1 MTTQENINEVVD
13 NAKRVITPLSP
24 ISIFAARNPWEGL
37 ETETFEQV
45 AEWLQKIRDVDIY
58 PSAGFI
64 HQAIEQGQIDKALAY
79 NKIDNDV
86 AYNNYRIPQQEM
98 TKYIES
104 HQLLPEGPQS
114 LITNTDFS
122 DYISQTI
129 AELSLEKLNEVIR
142 PKSDYL
148 IDTNGKVLSEQLN
161 KQMIKWSKL
170 YVDQFLSSWTMPKRE
185 QSFYHAWLHLAQHDH
200 SLSKRQRQVIKELP
214 NRATEALNY
223 ALTELEIVEQD
234 TQAYLEGHLLALPG
248 WAGMLYYRAQQH
260 HFERYLLT
268 DYLAIRL
275 IHELL
280 LVKFA
285 DTEPANLLSSSL
297 EQDIK
302 QAIEDWCYYT
312 DMTFEQ
318 WQTFS
323 IEAQRE
329 RIRCAQH
336 YNRNFFKNKW
346 LEAWEETAEH
356 RLITKLKNNDTTK
369 DTVDIKVQMAFCI
382 DVRSEPFRRHI
393 EAHGP
398 FQTLGIAGFFGLPIQ
413 KEVLDEQFTHNSL
426 PVMVTP
432 AYKIKEYADHNDVK
446 VYQQRQ
452 NTISSLFYTFKLMKH
467 NVLPSLLLPEL
478 SGPILSISTIVNTLI
493 PKKGQQAIQH
503 FKRKWLKK
511 PQTSLTI
518 NRRYEYKQDL
528 PIGFT
533 EQEQVDFTLQ
543 ALKLMNLTDHFAPL
557 VIFGG
562 HGSQSHNNPYH
573 ASLECGACG
582 GASSGFNAKLL
593 AMMCNS
599 AKVRQGLKAHKIEI
613 PQDTVFAAAEH
624 LTSTDEL
631 DFIYLPETLSPVA
644 QDAYNTLIEALPQI
658 SYAANQ
664 ERIALLPTVDDHYHP
679 VAEAQRF
686 ATDWSEIRPEWGLAN
701 NNTFIIGKRQLTK
714 DVDLEGRAFLHEY
727 DWQKDSDGSLLNT
740 IISGPALVA
749 QWINLQYYASTVA
762 PHFYGSGNKR
772 TQSVTSGVG
781 VMQGNAS
788 DLMYGLPWQSVMASD
803 NQMYHAP
810 NRLLIVI
817 QAPDAAVERLL
828 QGHAHFARKVKHHWV
843 RLASIDDNGKFK
855 AWRY

>member
-1 MTTQENINEVVD
+1 MTTQEHINEVVD

-45 AEWLQKIRDVDIY
+45 AEWLQKIRDIDIY
-58 PSAGFI
+58 PSAGLI
-64 HQAIEQGQIDKALAY
+64 HQAIKQHHIDTALVD
-79 NKIDNDV
+79 KQIDNDV
-86 AYNNYRIPQQEM
+86 MYSNYQIPQQAM
-98 TKYIES
+98 TTYIAN
-104 HQLLPEGPQS
+104 HQLLSEIPQS
-114 LITNTDFS
+114 LITQPEFK
-122 DYISQTI
+122 DYLNRTRIEVNLGQW
-129 AELSLEKLNEVIR
+129 NEVIR

-148 IDTNGKVLSEQLN
+148 IDSNGKLLSEQLN

-185 QSFYHAWLHLAQHDH
+185 QSFYHAWVHLAQHDR
-200 SLSKRQRQVIKELP
+200 SLSKQQRQVVKALP
-214 NRATEALNY
+214 KHATEAVNY
-223 ALTELEIVEQD
+223 ALSQLDIVEHNV
-234 TQAYLEGHLLALPG
+234 QAYLEGHLLALPG
-248 WAGMLYYRAQQH
+248 WAGMLYYRSQQH
-260 HFERYLLT
+260 HFERHLLT

-275 IHELL
+275 INELL
-280 LVKFA
+280 LVNFTNNK
-285 DTEPANLLSSSL
+285 PANMLSNSF

-302 QAIEDWCYYT
+302 QAIEAWCYYT
-312 DMTFEQ
+312 DMTFEE
-318 WQTFS
+318 WQALT

-329 RIRCAQH
+329 RIRFAQH

-346 LEAWEETAEH
+346 LIAWEETAEQQ
-356 RLITKLKNNDTTK
+356 LMTKVVHNNTVK
-369 DTVDIKVQMAFCI
+369 DTIDTKVQLAFCI

-398 FQTLGIAGFFGLPIQ
+398 FETLGIAGFFGLPIQ

-432 AYKIKEYADHNDVK
+432 AYKIKEYADRNDVK

-452 NTISSLFYTFKLMKH
+452 STVSSLFYTFKLMKH

-478 SGPILSISTIVNTLI
+478 SGPILSINTIVNTLV
-493 PKKGQQAIQH
+493 PKKGQQTLQH

-511 PQTSLTI
+511 PQTNLTI
-518 NRRYEYKQDL
+518 NRRYEHKSDL

-543 ALKLMNLTDHFAPL
+543 ALKLMDLTDNFAPL
-557 VIFGG
+557 VVFGG
-562 HGSQSHNNPYH
+562 HGSQSHNNPYQS
-573 ASLECGACG
+573 SLECGACG

-599 AKVRQGLKAHKIEI
+599 TKVRQGLKAYKIDI
-613 PQDTVFAAAEH
+613 PQDTVFVAAEH
-624 LTSTDEL
+624 LTSTDTL
-631 DFIYLPETLSPVA
+631 DFIYLPETLSPAA
-644 QDAYNTLIEALPQI
+644 QDAYNTLIIALPQI
-658 SYAANQ
+658 SYEANK
-664 ERIALLPTVDDHYHP
+664 ERLALLPTVDDRYHP
-679 VAEAQRF
+679 VTEAQRF

-714 DVDLEGRAFLHEY
+714 HINLEGRAFLHDY
-727 DWQKDSDGSLLNT
+727 DWHKDNDGTLLNT

-803 NQMYHAP
+803 NQMYHSP

-817 QAPDAAVERLL
+817 QAPDYAVRRLL
-828 QGHAHFARKVKHHWV
+828 QENAHFARKVKHHWV
-843 RLASIDDNGKFK
+843 RLASIDDEGKFK
-855 AWRY
+855 DW